1 MGGLSCRPITCIRE
15 HRRGRPRP
23 LRRHQLWLAEVVHR
37 PRRLLLRMRL
47 LPRRQLV
54 ALLLELLL
62 RVEDGLDGRVAEA
75 ALQERRLLHGRQRAR
90 LLQLQWIPARP
101 PAPQRRRGRLQEGRG
116 DRGLQR
122 LLLLERLLRL
132 LRSGGPLGNG
142 GLRVVLHLED
152 VVLVVVERPLPVG
165 GGDLRLAGG
174 GVGVGDDG
182 DVLERGLGARPRVA
196 TLPVVAPLPL
206 LTVQLALRPAGLGR
220 RRRYRH
226 G

>member
-1 MGGLSCRPITCIRE
+1 MGGLSCRPPTCIRE

-23 LRRHQLWLAEVVHR
+23 LRRHQLRLAEVVHR

-62 RVEDGLDGRVAEA
+62 RVEDGLDGRGAQA
-75 ALQERRLLHGRQRAR
+75 ALQERRLLHGRTAR
-90 LLQLQWIPARP
+90 LLHLQGVPARP

-122 LLLLERLLRL
+122 LLLERLLRL